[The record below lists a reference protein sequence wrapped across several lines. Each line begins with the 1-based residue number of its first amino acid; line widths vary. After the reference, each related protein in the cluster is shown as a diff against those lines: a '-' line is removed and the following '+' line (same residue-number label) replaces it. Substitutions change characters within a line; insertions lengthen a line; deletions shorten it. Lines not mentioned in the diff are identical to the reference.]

1 MCNEAALVA
10 ARKKKT
16 AVDLLDFEQAIERI
30 IGGLEKKERLL
41 SREERTRVAYH
52 EAGHAVAG
60 WFLEHANPLLKVPL
74 SATPI
79 GNTHLSH
86 PPQVSIV
93 PRGVAALGYAQYQ
106 PIEQRLHTKE
116 QVPTSTS
123 PYCCCVGCY

>member
-1 MCNEAALVA
+1 MHLKNLKLKDPMETYSKRLATLTPGFAGISYPHPEHSLTHSQHTIGADIANVCNEAALVA

-60 WFLEHANPLLKVPL
+60 WFLEHANPLLKVTL
-74 SATPI
+74 
-79 GNTHLSH
+79 
-86 PPQVSIV
+86 
-93 PRGVAALGYAQYQ
+93 
-106 PIEQRLHTKE
+106 
-116 QVPTSTS
+116 
-123 PYCCCVGCY
+123 

>member
-60 WFLEHANPLLKVPL
+60 WFLEHANPLLKVTL
-74 SATPI
+74 
-79 GNTHLSH
+79 
-86 PPQVSIV
+86 
-93 PRGVAALGYAQYQ
+93 
-106 PIEQRLHTKE
+106 
-116 QVPTSTS
+116 
-123 PYCCCVGCY
+123 

>member
-1 MCNEAALVA
+1 VCNEAALVA

-60 WFLEHANPLLKVPL
+60 WFLEHANPLLKVTL
-74 SATPI
+74 
-79 GNTHLSH
+79 
-86 PPQVSIV
+86 
-93 PRGVAALGYAQYQ
+93 
-106 PIEQRLHTKE
+106 
-116 QVPTSTS
+116 
-123 PYCCCVGCY
+123 